1 MQCGEISVG
10 QVECAAQTLHF
21 AEVRCE
27 HAAGRKEREQLIV
40 GGQEIERIGVED
52 QRRRLPLGV
61 EFEELFQQGTEG
73 EGRLTVGA

>member
-1 MQCGEISVG
+1 MQCGEISVR

-21 AEVRCE
+21 AEVGCE
-27 HAAGRKEREQLIV
+27 HAAGRQEREQQV
-40 GGQEIERIGVED
+40 VAGQEVERIGVED
-52 QRRRLPLGV
+52 QRGRLPLGV

>member
-1 MQCGEISVG
+1 MIAVRRDLRRVG
-10 QVECAAQTLHF
+10 RALHF
-21 AEVRCE
+21 AEVGCE
-27 HAAGRKEREQLIV
+27 DTAGREEREQLV
-40 GGQEIERIGVED
+40 VAGQEIERIGVED